1 MITMVINNPS
11 LANINLLK
19 FGEEVEELYASGV
32 RMFHIDLMDG
42 HYVKNLCFPASVVK
56 SLKEKYPDVTME
68 VHLMVDNPFD
78 YVQLLASYGCSAFGF
93 HLDSTSFSRRLIN
106 DIHSA
111 GMKAGVAI
119 NPSQP
124 INLLEPLVPYLDYVI
139 FMSVEPGFAGQKFIS
154 GSLER
159 LIELNKMRERM
170 GYNFK
175 IIVDGGVNYDIAKE
189 VVSNGADALV
199 TNIYM
204 IFNQDGGI
212 KKACERFEKE
222 LNGR

>member
-1 MITMVINNPS
+1 MVINDPS

-19 FGEEVEELYASGV
+19 FGEEVEELYCAGV

-42 HYVKNLCFPASVVK
+42 HYVKNLCFPATVVK

-78 YVQLLASYGCSAFGF
+78 YVSQLASYGCSAFGF

-106 DIHSA
+106 DIHTA

-119 NPSQP
+119 NPSQS
-124 INLLEPLVPYLDYVI
+124 ISLIEPLAAYLDYVI
-139 FMSVEPGFAGQKFIS
+139 FMSVEPGFAGQKFIP

-159 LIELNKMRERM
+159 LIELDRLRKRT

-175 IIVDGGVNYDIAKE
+175 IIVDGGVNYDIAKD
-189 VVSNGADALV
+189 VADNGADALV

-204 IFNQDGGI
+204 VFNQECGI
-212 KKACERFEKE
+212 RKACERFEKE
-222 LNGR
+222 LNGRG